1 MATET
6 IVSPGV
12 LLQEIDKS
20 FITPGTDPSGLAI
33 IGPAVRGPIEIPTLI
48 QNYNDY
54 KNVFGTTL
62 SSASNA
68 YEFFTSLT
76 VKNYFQNGGSTAL
89 VTRVVDTATNW
100 KVASSSLITAQSSSD
115 ATNQPFKLETLGK
128 GELLNSS
135 CPEYTGGGLHSGSK
149 DNFRFEISNDI

>member
-33 IGPAVRGPIEIPTLI
+33 IGPAVRGPIEVPTLI

-62 SSASNA
+62 ASASNA

-89 VTRVVDTATNW
+89 VTRVVDTAANW
-100 KVASSSLITAQSSSD
+100 KHASSSLITAQSSST
-115 ATNQPFKLETLGK
+115 ATNQPFQLETLGK
-128 GELLNSS
+128 GELLNNFGADL
-135 CPEYTGGGLHSGSK
+135 EFTGGG
-149 DNFRFEISNDI
+149 